1 MKEFFS
7 SIFAWIGNFFVYMF
21 ERYTSVFGLGI
32 KSLDLIT
39 FVIVVFLVLYLAVKI
54 LRAIFGK

>member
-7 SIFAWIGNFFVYMF
+7 SIFSWIGNFFVQMF
-21 ERYTSVFGLGI
+21 ESYTSVFGLGI